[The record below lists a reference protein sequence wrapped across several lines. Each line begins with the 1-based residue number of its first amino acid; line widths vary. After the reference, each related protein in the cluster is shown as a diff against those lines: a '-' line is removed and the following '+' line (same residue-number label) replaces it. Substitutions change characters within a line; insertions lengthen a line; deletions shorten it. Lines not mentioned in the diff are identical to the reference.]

1 MRLVVLY
8 IHEQFVMSL
17 HLFLFQYEFPR
28 TEINKNETSATKV
41 ETKKIKDKMTYSTK
55 FLFLI
60 NLWQVEYYFY
70 AKMILALH
78 SLVVIEQH

>member
-17 HLFLFQYEFPR
+17 HLFLFQYYEFPR
-28 TEINKNETSATKV
+28 TEINKNKTSATKV

-60 NLWQVEYYFY
+60 NL
-70 AKMILALH
+70 
-78 SLVVIEQH
+78 

>member
-17 HLFLFQYEFPR
+17 NVFLFQYKFPR
-28 TEINKNETSATKV
+28 LEINKNKTSATKV

-60 NLWQVEYYFY
+60 NL
-70 AKMILALH
+70 
-78 SLVVIEQH
+78 